1 MIHDSER
8 RREGTHGNE
17 RERNMAVGVWRERE
31 KTGKESC
38 LSMLITKQDTK
49 SVIFF

>member
-31 KTGKESC
+31 R
-38 LSMLITKQDTK
+38 KQAK
-49 SVIFF
+49 RVVYRC

>member
-17 RERNMAVGVWRERE
+17 RERETWQWVCGERER
-31 KTGKESC
+31 
-38 LSMLITKQDTK
+38 KQAK
-49 SVIFF
+49 RVVYRC